1 MTEEDKEGKRNSP
14 PVRCPGIKALASLET
29 FSILVL
35 VLVSVLALV
44 LVLVLSSANRGS
56 TWWITK
62 DGRH

>member
-35 VLVSVLALV
+35 VLVSVL
-44 LVLVLSSANRGS
+44 VLSSANRGS

>member
-1 MTEEDKEGKRNSP
+1 MTEEDKEEKRNSP

-44 LVLVLSSANRGS
+44 LVLSSANRGS